1 MDGMAS
7 YDRSGR
13 KKMRKN
19 NSDPANLLY
28 TYDQETGHIGMV
40 PASPLLLPF
49 LMIMS
54 LVVAGKAVI
63 QWIQF
68 RQWSKPENVFE
79 TRGVTRSEYNRDRRE
94 YLALVEKQERFGLTY
109 SEQARL
115 NRVMRPRWLKPG
127 EPPIVYK

>member
-1 MDGMAS
+1 
-7 YDRSGR
+7 
-13 KKMRKN
+13 MRKN

-28 TYDQETGHIGMV
+28 TYDQETGHIGVV

-54 LVVAGKAVI
+54 LVVAAKAVV

-79 TRGVTRSEYNRDRRE
+79 TRGVTRAEYSRDRRE
-94 YLALVEKQERFGLTY
+94 YLALVEKEKRFGLTH
-109 SEQARL
+109 SERARL
-115 NRVMRPRWLKPG
+115 NQVMRPRWLKPG